1 MKVVIAGGGTGGHL
15 FPGLA
20 VARALQDLDQEC
32 ETLFVGSKRGI
43 EARVIPG
50 TEFNV
55 RFITVR
61 GLKRTGIKNAVKGLM
76 EIPLSIA
83 QSILL
88 LMQFKPNVVLGVGG
102 YASAPVVVASYIMRI
117 PRAIQEQ
124 NSVMGSA
131 NRLLSNI
138 ANRIFISWEGTEPE
152 TDPEKTMITG
162 NPIRADLFEE
172 TANRSKK
179 NERGFNILI
188 FGGSAGAASLNKAMI
203 KGAERLSQFG
213 DRIRVTHQTGK
224 VLANEVQEAYNRANI
239 QAETKEFIDSMGAAY
254 DWADLVICRGGAG
267 AMAEI
272 SAKGKPAIVVPYPY
286 AVGDHQTKN
295 ASLLAKS
302 GAVRII
308 PDKPLDDSH
317 LVDQI
322 IDLLENP
329 DVLADM
335 AENSLKLGRPEA
347 AGTIA
352 MEIMKIGGTCN

>member
-20 VARALQDLDQEC
+20 VARALQELDQGC

-43 EARVIPG
+43 EARIIPR

-61 GLKRTGIKNAVKGLM
+61 GLKRTGIKNAIKGLM

-102 YASAPVVVASYIMRI
+102 YASAPVVLASYILRI

-152 TDPEKTMITG
+152 TDPEKTIITG
-162 NPIRADLFEE
+162 NPIRADLLEKS
-172 TANRSKK
+172 ANRDYK
-179 NERGFNILI
+179 NRDRFNILI

-203 KGAERLSQFG
+203 RGAQKLAKFGER
-213 DRIRVTHQTGK
+213 INITHQTGK
-224 VLANEVQEAYNRANI
+224 VMAKEVQDAYKLANI
-239 QAETKEFIDSMGAAY
+239 QAETMEFIDSMGAAY

-295 ASLLAKS
+295 ARLLARRR
-302 GAVRII
+302 AVRII
-308 PDKPLDDSH
+308 PDESLDGSH

-322 IDLLENP
+322 IDLLEHP
-329 DVLADM
+329 AVLADM

-352 MEIMKIGGTCN
+352 RELVKLGGSCN